1 MPEPTPRFLAACRC
15 QPADTTPVW
24 FMRQAGRYL
33 PGYRALRRRYTILE
47 ICKKPKLAAEVTITA
62 AEKLGV
68 DAAIV
73 FADLLLPVEPMGMKL
88 RFAAG
93 EGPVIERPLRDTAGI
108 ARLHT
113 GTDAAAEL
121 GFVAETIRRVVRHF
135 GGRVPVIGFAGAPFT
150 VASYM
155 IEGGSS
161 RDFLHTKSLLYHAPA
176 AWAALMEKLCAVLEP
191 YLLSQ
196 VEAGAEAMQL
206 FDSWVGC
213 LSEADYRAAVLPY
226 SQRLIRAVQAR
237 GVPVI
242 HFSTG
247 TAGMLPALHAA
258 GAQVLSVDWRIPLG
272 RAWEMVGYR
281 PAIQGNLDP
290 AALFAPWPELRRHVE
305 AVLDQANGRPG
316 HIFNLGHGILPR
328 TPVENV
334 LAVVAHV
341 HAYAARRPEASG
353 KKNHG

>member
-1 MPEPTPRFLAACRC
+1 MAGSLPRFLAACRC

-24 FMRQAGRYL
+24 FLRQAGRYL
-33 PGYRALRRRYTILE
+33 PSYRALRQHHSILE
-47 ICKKPKLAAEVTITA
+47 ICKKPELAAEVTLTA
-62 AEKLGV
+62 AETLGV
-68 DAAIV
+68 DAAII
-73 FADLLLPVEPMGMKL
+73 FADLLLPVEAMGMSL
-88 RFAAG
+88 RFAEG
-93 EGPVIERPLRDTAGI
+93 EGPVVEPPVRDAGSI
-108 ARLHT
+108 ARLRSEAV
-113 GTDAAAEL
+113 GEL
-121 GFVAETIRRVVRHF
+121 GFVAEAIRRVVRHF
-135 GGRVPVIGFAGAPFT
+135 SGRVPVIGFAGAPFT

-155 IEGGSS
+155 VEGGSS
-161 RDFLHTKSLLYHAPA
+161 RDFLHTKSLLYQTPA

-196 VEAGAEAMQL
+196 VEAGAQAIQL

-213 LSEADYRAAVLPY
+213 LSEADYRTYVLPY

-247 TAGMLPALHAA
+247 TAGMLPALQEA

-272 RAWEMVGYR
+272 RAWKAVGYQ

-290 AALFAPWPELRRHVE
+290 AALLAPWPELRRQVE
-305 AVLDQANGRPG
+305 VVLAQANGRPG
-316 HIFNLGHGILPR
+316 HIFNLGHGILPG

-334 LAVVAHV
+334 RAVVAHV
-341 HAYAARRPEASG
+341 HASGARRAPG
-353 KKNHG
+353 KKNNG